1 MRVREDSVEDE
12 EDARVGMLRA
22 AVEKSVDPSQFRKYL
37 LLDVIETYFPVLE
50 DERERWK
57 QLLSREENRA
67 VRDFERT
74 WAERLMLTGFF
85 EGKRQTLKRQITIK
99 FGPLPS
105 GVEGRIDAIAAEDEL
120 DGYLESVITASS
132 LVELGLE
139 G

>member
-1 MRVREDSVEDE
+1 MRIREDSV

-85 EGKRQTLKRQITIK
+85 EGSDR
-99 FGPLPS
+99 PS
-105 GVEGRIDAIAAEDEL
+105 ND
-120 DGYLESVITASS
+120 SSPSS
-132 LVELGLE
+132 LGLFRLGSRAASTRSRPRTSWTATSRA
-139 G
+139 